1 MRTQDNFPQ
10 VYDFDF
16 LKRIKREFSFKK
28 INQKQPTTLS
38 KEDIESFNERGFLTG
53 IEIFNNSA
61 IQDIRDYFDKLL
73 QNTMASGNDSYSIST
88 AHLKHKKVY
97 DLLLN
102 EKVVSIV
109 GDLLGEN
116 IIGWG
121 SHFFCKLPGDVKR
134 ISWHQDAS
142 YWPFSNTN
150 TVSCWLAIDDAT
162 IENGCM
168 KFIPGS
174 HRFGLIDY
182 EMSKNEEKNV
192 LNQTVHKAENYGDPL
207 TIELNAGQIS
217 IHSDLLLHSSNP
229 NISEHRRC
237 GLSLRYCTPDVK
249 AYAGWA
255 AKGVLVAG
263 NDIQNN
269 WLNPE
274 PPLKGSLI
282 K

>member
-16 LKRIKREFSFKK
+16 LKRINREFSFKK

-73 QNTMASGNDSYSIST
+73 QNAMASGNDSYSIST

-142 YWPFSNTN
+142 YWPFSHTN

>member
-1 MRTQDNFPQ
+1 
-10 VYDFDF
+10 
-16 LKRIKREFSFKK
+16 
-28 INQKQPTTLS
+28 
-38 KEDIESFNERGFLTG
+38 
-53 IEIFNNSA
+53 
-61 IQDIRDYFDKLL
+61 
-73 QNTMASGNDSYSIST
+73 
-88 AHLKHKKVY
+88 
-97 DLLLN
+97 
-102 EKVVSIV
+102 
-109 GDLLGEN
+109 
-116 IIGWG
+116 
-121 SHFFCKLPGDVKR
+121 
-134 ISWHQDAS
+134 
-142 YWPFSNTN
+142 
-150 TVSCWLAIDDAT
+150 
-162 IENGCM
+162 M

-229 NISEHRRC
+229 NISEYRRC

>member
-1 MRTQDNFPQ
+1 MRTQNNFPQ

-16 LKRIKREFSFKK
+16 LKRIKREFSFEK

-38 KEDIESFNERGFLTG
+38 KEDIESFNERGFLSG

-73 QNTMASGNDSYSIST
+73 QNTVASGNDSYSIST

-142 YWPFSNTN
+142 YWPFSHTN
-150 TVSCWLAIDDAT
+150 TVSCWLAIDDTT

-229 NISEHRRC
+229 NISEYRRC

>member
-16 LKRIKREFSFKK
+16 LKRINREFSFKK

-73 QNTMASGNDSYSIST
+73 QNAMASGNDSYSIST

-142 YWPFSNTN
+142 YWPFSHTN
-150 TVSCWLAIDDAT
+150 TVSCWLAIDDTT

-229 NISEHRRC
+229 NISEYRRC

>member
-73 QNTMASGNDSYSIST
+73 QNAMASGNDSYSIST

-142 YWPFSNTN
+142 YWPFSHTN
-150 TVSCWLAIDDAT
+150 TVSCWLAIDDTT

-229 NISEHRRC
+229 NISEYRRC

-255 AKGVLVAG
+255 AKSVLVAG

>member
-73 QNTMASGNDSYSIST
+73 QNAMASGNDSYSIST

-142 YWPFSNTN
+142 YWPFSHTN
-150 TVSCWLAIDDAT
+150 TVSCWLAIDDTT

-229 NISEHRRC
+229 NISEYRRC